1 MTSSCL
7 ISIFQELPSSL
18 FVKII
23 CQLWIWLIILTVYQ
37 MRFIY
42 SKLYKLEKSQHNS
55 ADFFFYLFS
64 ILPLQKPIPVAG
76 TGLLGS

>member
-1 MTSSCL
+1 
-7 ISIFQELPSSL
+7 
-18 FVKII
+18 
-23 CQLWIWLIILTVYQ
+23 

-42 SKLYKLEKSQHNS
+42 PILYKIEKSQHDR